1 MSEKETLSMA
11 QTIKATGLSRSTITR
26 ALRRDDGSFPKPMR
40 NGSAGN
46 MYFDREEVR
55 QWAAARSSVRDMVK
69 SFEPPADFMDVVRMV
84 NNEAMTTSLDVAK
97 RYGKQHKDVLRKY
110 DSRDCSDE
118 FSQRNFAPADY
129 IDEQGKPRRM
139 IRMTKDGFMFLVARF
154 TGKAAGETLEKYIG
168 CFNAMARYI
177 SELRGDLRA
186 LCDVGIVQR
195 MDKIRSEASYHAS
208 GLATLGHK
216 IRRGEAGESSAIGRL
231 QLNLPFEEQYHP
243 RIEDATRPQE
253 CS

>member
-11 QTIKATGLSRSTITR
+11 QTIKATGLSRSTIAR
-26 ALRRDDGSFPKPMR
+26 ALKRDDDSFPKPVR
-40 NGSAGN
+40 NGERGN

-55 QWAAARSSVRDMVK
+55 SWSAARASVRDMVK
-69 SFEPPADFMDVVRMV
+69 SFEPPADFMDVVRMIGDR
-84 NNEAMTTSLDVAK
+84 AMTTSIEVAK
-97 RYGKQHKDVLRKY
+97 HYSKRHDNVLRSY
-110 DSRDCSDE
+110 DNLGCSDKFNALNFE
-118 FSQRNFAPADY
+118 AVEYGDEKGESRRMVRMTRDGYVMLVSSFS
-129 IDEQGKPRRM
+129 GKP
-139 IRMTKDGFMFLVARF
+139 ARA
-154 TGKAAGETLEKYIG
+154 TMEKYIE

-177 SELRGDLRA
+177 PELRGDLQA
-186 LCDVGIVQR
+186 LCDVGTVQR

-243 RIEDATRPQE
+243 RIEDATRAPA